1 MTATAVVHQQTD
13 GHAEQQS
20 SCQAHQRGRRVSDA
34 GPPPAMMAPVRI
46 VKTVV
51 AIQSRRTIMRIRQK
65 KNTTMNAETSA
76 VHAATIPKTPERQP
90 ARRP

>member
-1 MTATAVVHQQTD
+1 
-13 GHAEQQS
+13 
-20 SCQAHQRGRRVSDA
+20 
-34 GPPPAMMAPVRI
+34 MAPVRI